1 MSCQRFFAPR
11 RIISEFETRS
21 SSARTRNPRTCCGG
35 GAAEEAK
42 IRPYG
47 RLGLFH
53 ETMLTRQ
60 IDQQSASSGAAGADA
75 DADVS
80 ANIEA
85 VESNDE
91 EGWAVVSLPDG
102 EDGANNLAGLDLES
116 INQASAS
123 GVSSLSSTNGGHTF
137 DGQTILG
144 SLGPGDDDD
153 DDDEED
159 DDGMLL
165 LDISG
170 PGTTAPA
177 IVEREDNDN
186 LSIPDSVPSNIRSIR
201 SIRSSTNRGAD
212 PNAVGARERRQ
223 KRQYDIVLIAFLAL
237 LSFGATFL
245 ASTWRRSALRL
256 EAELDTLRSG
266 ADGDDMH
273 TSINNRS
280 RESTTISSPAPPLF
294 RGNKRHKEEFFYT
307 ENEATPP
314 FTVADNCYIKA
325 TASVSLGTCG
335 NEIKENIQN
344 ASATVLDSLSTFATQ
359 FGSIWK
365 QPPHRPDRN
374 RTSSPKNVFE
384 KLNKFWKD
392 ERNRWNKASERFA
405 SEFASAASYG
415 TRNASSSA
423 KLLANRTAATAQH
436 TADAVSVSAVKI
448 ADEVGSLVS
457 SILSSNAG
465 SAIVDTISHTNEAID
480 HSISNL
486 FEHARD
492 AIEESTSIVRI
503 VSANSGVDGEVK
515 SERVQTKG
523 LLQYLNLTTYKLPR
537 FGRVKREHGEE
548 IAATR
553 GSEQSKGLLQYV
565 PSMFL
570 NLSTFKLVAHELPV
584 FSELK

>member
-1 MSCQRFFAPR
+1 VPTSRFG
-11 RIISEFETRS
+11 RS
-21 SSARTRNPRTCCGG
+21 
-35 GAAEEAK
+35 
-42 IRPYG
+42 
-47 RLGLFH
+47 GLFH

-60 IDQQSASSGAAGADA
+60 IDQQSVSSGAAGADA
-75 DADVS
+75 DVS
-80 ANIEA
+80 ANIETVA
-85 VESNDE
+85 SNDD

-102 EDGANNLAGLDLES
+102 EDGANNLAGLDLDS
-116 INQASAS
+116 INQASVS
-123 GVSSLSSTNGGHTF
+123 GVSSLSSTNGGRTF
-137 DGQTILG
+137 DGQTVLG
-144 SLGPGDDDD
+144 SLGPG

-170 PGTTAPA
+170 PGTAAPA
-177 IVEREDNDN
+177 VVDREDTDN
-186 LSIPDSVPSNIRSIR
+186 LSIPDTVPSNIRSIR
-201 SIRSSTNRGAD
+201 SSRNRGAD

-256 EAELDTLRSG
+256 EAELDVLRGS
-266 ADGDDMH
+266 ADGGDMY
-273 TSINNRS
+273 SGSNNNSRS
-280 RESTTISSPAPPLF
+280 RTLSSPVPPLF
-294 RGNKRHKEEFFYT
+294 RGNRQHEEEFYYA

-365 QPPHRPDRN
+365 QPPHHRPDRN
-374 RTSSPKNVFE
+374 HTSSPKNVFE
-384 KLNKFWKD
+384 KLNKFWKA
-392 ERNRWNKASERFA
+392 ERNRWNKASEKFA

-415 TRNASSSA
+415 ARNASSSA

-436 TADAVSVSAVKI
+436 TADAFSVSAVKI

-480 HSISNL
+480 HSIWNL

-492 AIEESTSIVRI
+492 AIEESTSIARI
-503 VSANSGVDGEVK
+503 VDTSSGVDGRAK

-523 LLQYLNLTTYKLPR
+523 LLRYLNLTAYKLPQ
-537 FGRVKREHGEE
+537 FGPVKKQHDED

-565 PSMFL
+565 PSVFL
-570 NLSTFKLVAHELPV
+570 NLSAFKLVAHELPV
-584 FSELK
+584 FGELK